1 MIDAHIHA
9 DTRPYEDFEKMAIA
23 GINKTITCAHDPLPM
38 KVSTVTFEHIQRLL
52 EVDAQRAKEN
62 GIKLYVAA
70 GIHPRSIPR
79 DYNKVIKD
87 LPQILEDKRVVA
99 IGEIG
104 IEKGT
109 QLEIKVLKEQLK
121 LADELKIPVIIHTPR
136 KNKKKITRILLQILE
151 DNIDTSKLL
160 IDHVNTEIIKE
171 VIDQE
176 SMLGLTIQPGKMTPF
191 GAVMIM
197 REYGV
202 DKFIL
207 NSDMSSAPS
216 DPLSVPKT
224 VHKMRLEGFS
234 DLETLRVSSKNAEKF
249 FKI

>member
-23 GINKTITCAHDPLPM
+23 GIDKTITCAHDPLPM
-38 KVSTVTFEHIQRLL
+38 KVSTVTLEHIQRLL
-52 EVDAQRAKEN
+52 KVDTQRAKEN

-79 DYNKVIKD
+79 DYKKVIGN
-87 LPQILEDKRVVA
+87 LPQILEDKKVVA

-121 LADELKIPVIIHTPR
+121 LADKLKIPVIIHTPR

-151 DNIDTSKLL
+151 DNIDTSRVL
-160 IDHVNTEIIKE
+160 IDHVNTEIIKD
-171 VIDQE
+171 VINYE
-176 SMLGLTIQPGKMTPF
+176 SMLGLTIQPGKMMPF
-191 GAVMIM
+191 EAVMIM
-197 REYGV
+197 KEYGI
-202 DKFIL
+202 DKFML

-224 VHKMRLEGFS
+224 AHKMRLEGFNDS
-234 DLETLRVSSKNAEKF
+234 EIIRVSSKNAENF

>member
-1 MIDAHIHA
+1 MIDSHIHA

-38 KVSTVTFEHIQRLL
+38 KVSAVNLEHIQRLL
-52 EVDAQRAKEN
+52 EIDTQRAKEN
-62 GIKLYVAA
+62 GLKLYVAV

-79 DYNKVIKD
+79 DYKRVIEK
-87 LPQILEDKRVVA
+87 LPQIIEDRKVVA

-104 IEKGT
+104 IEKGN

-121 LADELKIPVIIHTPR
+121 LADEMKIPVIIHTPR
-136 KNKKKITRILLQILE
+136 KNKKEITRILIQIIE
-151 DNIDTSKLL
+151 DNINTSQVI
-160 IDHVNTEIIKE
+160 IDHVNTEIIDE
-171 VIDQE
+171 VINKDP
-176 SMLGLTIQPGKMTPF
+176 MLGLTIQPGKMTPF
-191 GAVMIM
+191 EAVMIM
-197 REYGV
+197 REYDI
-202 DKFIL
+202 DKFML

-224 VHKMRLEGFS
+224 AHIMRIEGFS
-234 DLETLRVSSKNAEKF
+234 DSEIRKVSSKNAEKF

>member
-191 GAVMIM
+191 EAVMIM

>member
-38 KVSTVTFEHIQRLL
+38 KVSAVTVEHIQRLL

-70 GIHPRSIPR
+70 GIHPRSMPR
-79 DYNKVIKD
+79 DYNKVIKN

-121 LADELKIPVIIHTPR
+121 LADELKIPVIVHTPQ
-136 KNKKKITRILLQILE
+136 KQKENNK
-151 DNIDTSKLL
+151 DS
-160 IDHVNTEIIKE
+160 
-171 VIDQE
+171 
-176 SMLGLTIQPGKMTPF
+176 
-191 GAVMIM
+191 
-197 REYGV
+197 
-202 DKFIL
+202 
-207 NSDMSSAPS
+207 PS
-216 DPLSVPKT
+216 NP
-224 VHKMRLEGFS
+224 RG
-234 DLETLRVSSKNAEKF
+234 
-249 FKI
+249 

>member
-23 GINKTITCAHDPLPM
+23 GIDKTITCAHDPLPM
-38 KVSTVTFEHIQRLL
+38 KVSTVTLEHIQRLL
-52 EVDAQRAKEN
+52 KVDTQRAKEN

-79 DYNKVIKD
+79 DYKRVIGN
-87 LPQILEDKRVVA
+87 LPQILEDKKVVA

-109 QLEIKVLKEQLK
+109 QLEIKVLKEQLE
-121 LADELKIPVIIHTPR
+121 LADKLKIPVIIHTPR
-136 KNKKKITRILLQILE
+136 KNKKKITRILLQVLE
-151 DNIDTSKLL
+151 DNIDTSRVL
-160 IDHVNTEIIKE
+160 IDHVNTEIIKD
-171 VIDQE
+171 VINYE
-176 SMLGLTIQPGKMTPF
+176 SMLGLTIQPGKMMPF
-191 GAVMIM
+191 EAVMIM
-197 REYGV
+197 KEYGI
-202 DKFIL
+202 DKFML

-224 VHKMRLEGFS
+224 AHKMRLEGFNDS
-234 DLETLRVSSKNAEKF
+234 EIIRVSSKNAENF

>member
-38 KVSTVTFEHIQRLL
+38 KVSAVTLEHIQRLL

-79 DYNKVIKD
+79 DYKKVIKN
-87 LPQILEDKRVVA
+87 LPQILEDRRVVA

-109 QLEIKVLKEQLK
+109 QLEIKVLKEQLE

-191 GAVMIM
+191 EAVMIM

-224 VHKMRLEGFS
+224 VHRMRLEGFN
-234 DLETLRVSSKNAEKF
+234 DLEMLRVSSKNAEKF